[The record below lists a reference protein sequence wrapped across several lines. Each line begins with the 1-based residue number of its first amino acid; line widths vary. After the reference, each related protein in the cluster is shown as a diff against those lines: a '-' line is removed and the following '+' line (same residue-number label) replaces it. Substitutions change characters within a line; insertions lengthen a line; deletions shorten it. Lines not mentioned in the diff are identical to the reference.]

1 MPQSFSMSD
10 GQKVA
15 TRASTE
21 IEAWLREWDG
31 TVSVENVEYE
41 AVYQEKDIDLLWTT
55 ATRDYSIEIKADRND
70 GTGNFFFETIS
81 NKEKNTL
88 GCFLKTQADFL
99 FYYFVE
105 PRTLYILPMPRT
117 RQWFEENISRFEER
131 EAATPVGKDHY
142 ITVGRIVPIEVVV
155 KEVSGVKVKQL

>member
-1 MPQSFSMSD
+1 MSD
-10 GQKVA
+10 GQKIA

-41 AVYQEKDIDLLWTT
+41 AAYQEKDIDLLWMT

-117 RQWFEENISRFEER
+117 RKWFAENINRFEER

-142 ITVGRIVPIEVVV
+142 ITVGRIVPIDIVL

>member
-1 MPQSFSMSD
+1 MRPLASVLLAALL
-10 GQKVA
+10 VA
-15 TRASTE
+15 TFVLPSTMARPVE
-21 IEAWLREWDG
+21 SPQVFTVDSTGDQLDSSAGDG
-31 TVSVENVEYE
+31 VC
-41 AVYQEKDIDLLWTT
+41 
-55 ATRDYSIEIKADRND
+55 ND

-105 PRTLYILPMPRT
+105 PRMLYILHMPRT
-117 RQWFEENISRFEER
+117 RGWFEENMGRFEER

-142 ITVGRIVPIEVVV
+142 ITVGRIVPIEIVLA
-155 KEVSGVKVKQL
+155 EVRGVKIKQL

>member
-21 IEAWLREWDG
+21 IEAWLREWHG

-41 AVYQEKDIDLLWTT
+41 AAFQEKDIDLLWTT
-55 ATRDYSIEIKADRND
+55 ATHDYSIEIKADRND

-81 NKEKNTL
+81 NKEKN
-88 GCFLKTQADFL
+88 
-99 FYYFVE
+99 
-105 PRTLYILPMPRT
+105 
-117 RQWFEENISRFEER
+117 N
-131 EAATPVGKDHY
+131 
-142 ITVGRIVPIEVVV
+142 
-155 KEVSGVKVKQL
+155 

>member
-1 MPQSFSMSD
+1 MDARKFPMQD
-10 GQKVA
+10 NVKIA

-31 TVSVENVEYE
+31 TVSVENVEYQ
-41 AVYQEKDIDLLWTT
+41 AAYQERDIDLLWTT
-55 ATRDYSIEIKADRND
+55 VTHDYSIEIKADRND

-105 PRTLYILPMPRT
+105 PRNLYILPMPRT
-117 RQWFEENISRFEER
+117 RQWFEEDMRRFEER
-131 EAATPVGKDHY
+131 EAAPVGKDHY
-142 ITVGRIVPIEVVV
+142 ITVGRIVPIEVVLS
-155 KEVSGVKVKQL
+155 EVRGVKVKQL